1 MVRWLGARIAA
12 LALVGL
18 VAVGCAPQIT
28 APAGPAAP
36 STVENAQSTYKV
48 DANDQIKVSVFRHD
62 DLSGQFQLDGAGN
75 FSMPLIGEIQA
86 RGMTTPELE
95 KAIKTKLEDGYL
107 VDPQVSVEILSYR
120 PFYILGEVRN
130 PGSFPYVNGM
140 TVLTAVALAGG
151 FTYRADQDDIILKRG
166 GPGST
171 PMQASGDT
179 PMLPGDVIEVTER
192 FF

>member
-1 MVRWLGARIAA
+1 MVRWLGARVAA
-12 LALVGL
+12 LALTGL
-18 VAVGCAPQIT
+18 LAAGCAPEIT
-28 APAGPAAP
+28 APTAAP
-36 STVENAQSTYKV
+36 TTVESTTSTYKV

-86 RGMTTPELE
+86 RGMTTGELE
-95 KAIKTKLEDGYL
+95 NAIETRLEDGYL
-107 VDPQVSVEILSYR
+107 VDPQVTVEVLTYR
-120 PFYILGEVRN
+120 PFYILGEVRT
-130 PGSFPYVNGM
+130 PGSYPYVNGM

-166 GPGST
+166 GANSA
-171 PMQASGDT
+171 PMQANGDT
-179 PMLPGDVIEVTER
+179 PMLPGDVVEVTER

>member
-1 MVRWLGARIAA
+1 MHRRDVLRGALLAPAA
-12 LALVGL
+12 LAS
-18 VAVGCAPQIT
+18 ACAPLQQ
-28 APAGPAAP
+28 AP
-36 STVENAQSTYKV
+36 TVEAPPTVAATQSTYKV

-86 RGMTTPELE
+86 RGLTTTELE
-95 KAIKTKLEDGYL
+95 HVIEAKLQDGYL
-107 VDPQVSVEILSYR
+107 VDPQVQIEVLTYR

-130 PGSFPYVNGM
+130 PGSYPYVNGM

-166 GPGST
+166 GANSA
-171 PMQASGDT
+171 PMQATGDT